1 MQFSRSTFAH
11 MFFVSRVIKCIWNH
25 PDAPVVYLACD
36 LLGQEDLLQE
46 VSKSFQNAKIYAD
59 KSKLSEYIMDLTIV
73 DPDLLTDCQD
83 LTRFQICEGFPKLYE
98 RAQKAFAEALAR
110 GVHKPLFIRPSAQWY
125 TFEERLEGVG
135 SGMLPSSV
143 TNLRPDAK
151 RMRCINKL
159 HPQKEAEKDQ
169 FGVWHV
175 CFSMHS
181 SRQELQAALDVMLPK
196 KVISST
202 PHCAA
207 IELVSPGSDADK
219 KRKGF
224 SKEHEGRSTSKV
236 VEQSPC
242 SITAA
247 QVESSSTIELKEN
260 QGVEF
265 ASPQRPVSL
274 FGMARHG
281 VPPSPP
287 LSFVSQEPD
296 ALCISTLANQDIVTN
311 PTTENSLAAF
321 SVQVDGSTIHSADKI
336 LRMVELESPDM
347 SFIWEPL
354 SPHNRKLFEF
364 VDKNNGFQHT
374 NSPSCSQDG
383 KCQKKV
389 SPFCHDRSVCIS
401 KMATSEG
408 IDSKQQATSE
418 GIDNKYHEHVG
429 SRKGVASQTE
439 YGWPS
444 MYRRLR
450 VPIPQP
456 LPSLLDLANF
466 PPGNY

>member
-1 MQFSRSTFAH
+1 MHR
-11 MFFVSRVIKCIWNH
+11 
-25 PDAPVVYLACD
+25 
-36 LLGQEDLLQE
+36 
-46 VSKSFQNAKIYAD
+46 
-59 KSKLSEYIMDLTIV
+59 
-73 DPDLLTDCQD
+73 
-83 LTRFQICEGFPKLYE
+83 
-98 RAQKAFAEALAR
+98 
-110 GVHKPLFIRPSAQWY
+110 
-125 TFEERLEGVG
+125 
-135 SGMLPSSV
+135 
-143 TNLRPDAK
+143 
-151 RMRCINKL
+151 INKL

-207 IELVSPGSDADK
+207 TELVSPGSNADK
-219 KRKGF
+219 KRKGS

-236 VEQSPC
+236 IEQSPC

-260 QGVEF
+260 QYVEF
-265 ASPQRPVSL
+265 ASPQRSVSL

-287 LSFVSQEPD
+287 LSFVSQDPD
-296 ALCISTLANQDIVTN
+296 ALCISTLATQDIVTN
-311 PTTENSLAAF
+311 PTAEHSLAAL
-321 SVQVDGSTIHSADKI
+321 SVEVDGSTIHSADKI
-336 LRMVELESPDM
+336 LRMVELESPDI
-347 SFIWEPL
+347 SFIREPL
-354 SPHNRKLFEF
+354 SPCNRKLFEF

-383 KCQKKV
+383 KCQKKA
-389 SPFCHDRSVCIS
+389 SPSCHDRSVYIS

-418 GIDNKYHEHVG
+418 GIDNKYYEQVG
-429 SRKGVASQTE
+429 SRKGVARQFE